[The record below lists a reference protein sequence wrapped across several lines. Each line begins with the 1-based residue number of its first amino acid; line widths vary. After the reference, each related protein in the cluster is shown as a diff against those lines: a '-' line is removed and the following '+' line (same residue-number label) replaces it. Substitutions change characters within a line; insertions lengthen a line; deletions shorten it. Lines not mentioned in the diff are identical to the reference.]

1 MLNFLRKVG
10 SSIIEARLNSA
21 YWQVAGYVKNE
32 YRNGSSQFTQ
42 HDICEMLKKE
52 GFDAVVYKVTH

>member
-10 SSIIEARLNSA
+10 NSITEARLNSA

-32 YRNGSSQFTQ
+32 YRTSLSQHT
-42 HDICEMLKKE
+42 IAESLKNR
-52 GFDAVVYKVTH
+52 GYDATINSL